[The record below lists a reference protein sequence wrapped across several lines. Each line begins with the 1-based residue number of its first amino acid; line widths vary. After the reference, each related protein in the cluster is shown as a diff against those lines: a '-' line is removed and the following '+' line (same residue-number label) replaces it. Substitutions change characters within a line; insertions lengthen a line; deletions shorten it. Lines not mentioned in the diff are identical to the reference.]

1 MLIDKFVVRL
11 MKRIVRCS
19 TIIHSMYW
27 KCPGTSI
34 FHSFTQHRNTV
45 PKLLILILP
54 CHYQSNYLM
63 LLTDVKKNVK
73 CPTQTLTVCHIQ

>member
-45 PKLLILILP
+45 LPQIINIDSSLSLSIKLF
-54 CHYQSNYLM
+54 
-63 LLTDVKKNVK
+63 DAFD
-73 CPTQTLTVCHIQ
+73 